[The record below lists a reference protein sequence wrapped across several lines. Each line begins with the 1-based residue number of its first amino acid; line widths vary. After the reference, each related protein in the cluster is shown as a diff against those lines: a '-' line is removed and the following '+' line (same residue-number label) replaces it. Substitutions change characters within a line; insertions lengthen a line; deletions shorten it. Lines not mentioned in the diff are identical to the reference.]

1 MADTFSTS
9 LEFRLQTVG
18 GNNNSWGTLLN
29 TTISNID
36 AALGGVAQI
45 SLASADVTLSTA
57 QNRNPVIEVTGTLPA
72 DRNLVVKTQTK
83 AFWIKNSTSG
93 AYTVTVKTSAG
104 TGVDVP
110 QGEWRLLYCDGTNV
124 ETITG
129 SLASYDE
136 VTSALL
142 GADSVDA
149 NALATGSVTA
159 DALGAGEVGTAAL
172 ADDGVT
178 LDKLEDG
185 TDGDILYYG
194 ASGAPARLNTS
205 DTEDEVLALD
215 ADGRPS
221 WQALADIAGFELRGL
236 TDPGHYTWP
245 GGFKVNFGTFTI
257 PDSTSAQAVVFN
269 DEFATTCVGV
279 LLSVNSNIEG
289 ASTSQL
295 VAAKDITTTGFNCES
310 QVNNVGGSPTV
321 FYWAVGW

>member
-9 LEFRLQTVG
+9 LEFRLQSVG
-18 GNNNSWGTLLN
+18 GNNNTWGSLLN
-29 TTISNID
+29 TTLSNID

-72 DRNLVVKTQTK
+72 DRDLVVKTQTK

-93 AYTVTVKTSAG
+93 AYTVTVKTAAG
-104 TGVDVP
+104 TGVEVP
-110 QGEWRLLYCDGTNV
+110 QGEWRLVYCDGTNV

-159 DALGAGEVGTAAL
+159 DAIGAGEVGTAAL

-178 LDKLEDG
+178 LGKLEDG

-205 DTEDEVLALD
+205 GTEDEVLAVD
-215 ADGRPS
+215 ANGRPS
-221 WQALADIAGFELRGL
+221 WQAIADIAGFELRSVA
-236 TDPGHYTWP
+236 DPGYLTLP
-245 GGFKVNFGTFTI
+245 GGIMVQWGTFSLSDNGSATI
-257 PDSTSAQAVVFN
+257 N
-269 DEFATTCVGV
+269 FATSFPTACFGV
-279 LLSVNSNIEG
+279 VATLNDGLISGVSTDQSISANNPGLS
-289 ASTSQL
+289 
-295 VAAKDITTTGFNCES
+295 GFNAQS
-310 QVNNVGGSPTV
+310 TYNGSNQNF
-321 FYWAVGW
+321 FYIAVGH